1 MAASAENIIAS
12 HVPTLADRLR
22 KRIRREGPIS
32 FLDYMEAALY
42 DAQEGYYAARAPI
55 GEPGDFVTSP
65 HVSPAFAGA
74 IARRFR
80 RDAER
85 LPGPVDFVEV
95 GAGEGRFLED
105 FARQLGADAPEILA
119 RLRLTAVERSAR
131 GRELLAQ
138 RAISPPPRIL
148 TGAEELAERSIS
160 GWVFSNELYD
170 ALPVARVAGT
180 DHGIDELR
188 VGLEEDRFAWV
199 AAPAPPEIAAQLARA
214 GVALTP
220 GQIGEVR
227 PGAAPLHRRLS
238 SSLTRGL
245 LVAFDY
251 GHRAKV
257 LYHPLARRGGTLA
270 VHSGGRRGGDPLS
283 PPGSVDLTAHVNWD
297 ELVDAGEEEGLLTNG
312 IFRQGIYLAESGI
325 MELASDS
332 REKWRVFRLIDPEG
346 MGEEISVLVQSKGI

>member
-1 MAASAENIIAS
+1 M
-12 HVPTLADRLR
+12 PTLADRLR
-22 KRIRREGPIS
+22 ERIRSEGPIS
-32 FLDYMEAALY
+32 FRDFMEVALY
-42 DAQEGYYAARAPI
+42 DAEEGYYSAGARI

-80 RDAER
+80 QDAER

-105 FARQLGADAPEILA
+105 FTRQLAADAPEISA
-119 RLRLTAVERSAR
+119 RLRLTAVERSPRSREILAR
-131 GRELLAQ
+131 KP
-138 RAISPPPRIL
+138 ISPPPRIL
-148 TGAEELAERSIS
+148 PDADELAERSIS
-160 GWVFSNELYD
+160 GWIFSNELYD
-170 ALPVARVAGT
+170 ALPVVRVIGT
-180 DHGIDELR
+180 EHSLDELR
-188 VGLEEDRFAWV
+188 VGLEGDRFVWV
-199 AAPAPPEIAAQLARA
+199 ASPAPPEIAAQLVRARVTLSA
-214 GVALTP
+214 

-227 PGAAPLHRRLS
+227 PGAAPLHRRLA
-238 SSLTRGL
+238 SSLTRGR

-257 LYHPLARRGGTLA
+257 LYHPLARRKGTLA

-283 PPGSVDLTAHVNWD
+283 PPGSIDLTAHVNWD
-297 ELVDAGEEEGLLTNG
+297 ELVDAGEEEGLVTNG

-325 MELASDS
+325 MELASDG
-332 REKWRVFRLIDPEG
+332 REKWRAFRLIDPEG